1 MDYVKSPG
9 GFALGLFTEFT
20 DHVAVRKILDGVR
33 GRAEGRPTETLTHEA
48 VEIASWIAALLN
60 LAIAFS
66 YVAMWRKWAVAWLL
80 ALGAG
85 FVFQFV
91 LYSSVPL
98 FIRTALVCLYLV
110 GLAVARMRFGKNE
123 NAHVHHVQSHC
134 TE

>member
-33 GRAEGRPTETLTHEA
+33 DRAERRPTETLTHEA
-48 VEIASWIAALLN
+48 VEISSWIAALLN
-60 LAIAFS
+60 LAFAFS
-66 YVAMWRKWAVAWLL
+66 FVAMCRKWAVALL
-80 ALGAG
+80 LSLVAG

-98 FIRTALVCLYLV
+98 LI
-110 GLAVARMRFGKNE
+110 
-123 NAHVHHVQSHC
+123 S
-134 TE
+134 